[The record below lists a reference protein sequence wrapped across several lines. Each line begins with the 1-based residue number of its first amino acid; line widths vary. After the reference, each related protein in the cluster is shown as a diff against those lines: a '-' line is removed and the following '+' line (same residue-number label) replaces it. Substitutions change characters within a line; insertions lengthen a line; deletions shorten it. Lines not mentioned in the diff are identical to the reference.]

1 MTHDYVHNVSELHK
15 GSLEPKKPVMIYLMT
30 YLFDFVELHKN
41 GIRS

>member
-15 GSLEPKKPVMIYLMT
+15 DSLEPKKPVMIYFMT
-30 YLFDFVELHKN
+30 YQFDYVELHKN